1 MSIELMF
8 EDVKPK
14 RIRSS
19 GLRIDELRYE
29 SCRYIISSETALS
42 VRYCGHEKKR
52 GAYCS
57 FHAEL
62 CYLPPKSKKNEIE
75 ASGSL

>member
-1 MSIELMF
+1 MSIKF
-8 EDVKPK
+8 VFDDANPK

-42 VRYCGHEKKR
+42 VRYCGHKKVR
-52 GAYCS
+52 GAYCLY
-57 FHAEL
+57 HAEL
-62 CYLPPKSKKNEIE
+62 CYLPPKIKNK
-75 ASGSL
+75 AVVDLKSV